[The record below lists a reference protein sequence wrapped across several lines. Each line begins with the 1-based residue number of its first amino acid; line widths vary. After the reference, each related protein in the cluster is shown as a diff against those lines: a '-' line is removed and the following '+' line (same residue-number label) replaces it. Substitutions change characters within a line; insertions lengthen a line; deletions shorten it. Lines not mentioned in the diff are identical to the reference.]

1 MAPAS
6 EAPPSGEASMPS
18 SVCRSLAAAARSPS
32 VTATAPPPLSRN
44 ARSIRRSPSGAGT
57 RSPAAIVWGF
67 GHGAQ
72 DSAPA
77 SNPFTTG
84 AHPAAWTLYS
94 RGGVP
99 SSQPARTSSWNAFHM
114 PIRPVP
120 PPVGYRSEEHTS
132 ELQSRLHLVCR
143 LLLEKKKKKKET
155 TQLSHHDKH
164 SVRL

>member
-6 EAPPSGEASMPS
+6 AAPPSGEASMPS

-84 AHPAAWTLYS
+84 AHPAACT
-94 RGGVP
+94 
-99 SSQPARTSSWNAFHM
+99 
-114 PIRPVP
+114 
-120 PPVGYRSEEHTS
+120 RSEEHTS
-132 ELQSRLHLVCR
+132 ELQSLAYLVCR
-143 LLLEKKKKKKET
+143 LLLEKKKTEQHFERT
-155 TQLSHHDKH
+155 YGRS
-164 SVRL
+164 

>member
-18 SVCRSLAAAARSPS
+18 SVCRPLAAAGRSPS

-99 SSQPARTSSWNAFHM
+99 SSQPARTSSWNAA
-114 PIRPVP
+114 PAI
-120 PPVGYRSEEHTS
+120 RSEEHTS

-143 LLLEKKKKKKET
+143 LLLEKKNHQPE
-155 TQLSHHDKH
+155 QR
-164 SVRL
+164 RLADPVSSDQACLLAI